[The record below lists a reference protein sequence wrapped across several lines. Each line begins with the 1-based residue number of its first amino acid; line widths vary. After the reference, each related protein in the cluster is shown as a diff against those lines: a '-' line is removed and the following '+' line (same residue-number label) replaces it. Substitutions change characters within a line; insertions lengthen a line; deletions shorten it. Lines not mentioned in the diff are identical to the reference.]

1 MKPVSKFTAALLA
14 ACASFSCTADKENAV
29 VRHEPLPAVEYNQD
43 LLVGDFAEA
52 LSGAIR
58 ENAAFRTLIKENVM
72 LQFDGDYDLLLSQ
85 AADMTATLGHTEIIR
100 THPYSRGPI
109 SIGPLLSLSTAIIR
123 KSPAVI
129 SPVLRN
135 TCPPRGASPSGI
147 RP

>member
-85 AADMTATLGHTEIIR
+85 AADLVVEDAVTANGTRSGG
-100 THPYSRGPI
+100 SR
-109 SIGPLLSLSTAIIR
+109 
-123 KSPAVI
+123 
-129 SPVLRN
+129 LR
-135 TCPPRGASPSGI
+135 
-147 RP
+147 